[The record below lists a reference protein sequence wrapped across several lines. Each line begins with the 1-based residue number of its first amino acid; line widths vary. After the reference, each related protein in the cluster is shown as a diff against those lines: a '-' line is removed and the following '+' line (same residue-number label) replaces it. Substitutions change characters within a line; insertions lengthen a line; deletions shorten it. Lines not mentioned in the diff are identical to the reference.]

1 MMQNAPRQIQMA
13 RVRFYFDFISPYSYL
28 ASQLVRRAPYDAL
41 DLEYVPVTFGSIL
54 AKLDAK
60 GPGEIPHRR
69 KHQLMDVLLLARH
82 LGLPCEGPPTHP
94 FNSVYALRSVC
105 AVQDPAKRAA
115 LTTAYFAA
123 TWGRGEALDDL
134 EVLRRI
140 LGEVGI
146 DHDPEEVATTREH
159 RAALK
164 ANTKA
169 LLEAGGWGVPTFE
182 VDGLLFW
189 GQDRLDLLLAYLE
202 RGDAPVAERDALL
215 TRPQPGRIT

>member
-1 MMQNAPRQIQMA
+1 MA

-28 ASQLVRRAPYDAL
+28 ASQLVRRAPYDTIEL
-41 DLEYVPVTFGSIL
+41 DYVPVTFGSIL
-54 AKLDAK
+54 GKLGTK

-69 KHQLMDVLLLARH
+69 KHQLMDVLMLARH
-82 LGLPCEGPPTHP
+82 LELPLEGPPTHP

-105 AVQDPAKRAA
+105 AVEDPKLRAD

-123 TWGRGEALDDL
+123 AWGAGEALDDL
-134 EVLRRI
+134 AVLRRI
-140 LGEVGI
+140 LAEVGVE
-146 DHDPEEVATTREH
+146 HDPEEVATTRDV

-169 LLEAGGWGVPTFE
+169 LLDLGGWGVPTFE

-189 GQDRLDLLLAYLE
+189 GQDRLDVLMAYLE
-202 RGDAPVAERDALL
+202 RGEAPVAERDAMLD
-215 TRPQPGRIT
+215 RPQPGRII

>member
-1 MMQNAPRQIQMA
+1 MA

-28 ASQLVRRAPYDAL
+28 ASQLVRRAPYDGL

-54 AKLDAK
+54 GKLGTK
-60 GPGEIPHRR
+60 GPGEIPNRR

-82 LGLPCEGPPTHP
+82 FHLPLVGPPTHP

-105 AVQDPAKRAA
+105 AVEEPKLRAD

-123 TWGRGEALDDL
+123 AWGAGEALDDL
-134 EVLRRI
+134 GVLRRI
-140 LGEVGI
+140 SAEVGV
-146 DHDPEEVATTREH
+146 DHDPEEVATTREV

-164 ANTKA
+164 ANTAA
-169 LLEAGGWGVPTFE
+169 LMELGGWGVPTFE

-189 GQDRLDLLLAYLE
+189 GQDRLGVLMEYLE
-202 RGDAPVAERDALL
+202 RGDAPVAERDAMLG
-215 TRPQPGRIT
+215 RPQPGRIV